1 MEKEIKQ
8 FWQDIIY
15 KNGKID
21 EKQVMKELADFY
33 FVMQEVPK
41 VYCAITGGS
50 LSKINYP
57 SEVILGQ
64 SKALNSFVLIK
75 CANSPKTIIPLGD
88 TFFIEIRSVSKN
100 SNIIELKTR
109 GMNKPVSYNS
119 VTRPKFIKKTT
130 TAPKK
135 EVKKIE
141 VTQQVDKKLAW

>member
-57 SEVILGQ
+57 SEVILGEFEERFWD
-64 SKALNSFVLIK
+64 KEIIIDDIK
-75 CANSPKTIIPLGD
+75 EMMESAKTLKD
-88 TFFIEIRSVSKN
+88 LKE
-100 SNIIELKTR
+100 ELE
-109 GMNKPVSYNS
+109 GYLV
-119 VTRPKFIKKTT
+119 
-130 TAPKK
+130 
-135 EVKKIE
+135 
-141 VTQQVDKKLAW
+141 